1 VTSGFVYDGAN
12 FVQELDGA
20 TSSAP
25 VKAHLLTGGI
35 DQVYARLEG
44 NDAPTA
50 TACSATRPTA
60 P

>member
-1 VTSGFVYDGAN
+1 VYDGAN